1 MSVVTIIGAGMMG
14 TAMSFPL
21 RDNGH
26 EVRVVGTPLDTAIV
40 DRLKVDNYH
49 TNMKRTLP
57 EGITYYQIDELEKA
71 IEGTDFFVGGVSS
84 FGVEW
89 FADYV
94 LPRLP
99 EKAVVL
105 SITKGLR
112 ECESGIP
119 ETFPEYLTRRDVTK
133 SISFNAVGGPCTSYE
148 LADRRHTCVT
158 FCGSD
163 YETLTALRKVFAVE
177 YYHISCSTDIRG
189 VETAVAMKNV
199 YAAAVSTA
207 IGANELIVGMGGQEK
222 YNPQAGLFGESVRE
236 IGRLLKLMGGDPDAI
251 MLAAGDLYVTV
262 FGGRTRKLGVL
273 LGRGLSYEQAKEM
286 LAGVT
291 LESVAIAKAMSNSL
305 RKLAES
311 GKVDLK
317 DFPLLL
323 ALDATIHHGAK
334 LDIPWENFI
343 LDRP

>member
-1 MSVVTIIGAGMMG
+1 MSVFTIIGAGMMG
-14 TAMSFPL
+14 SAMSFPL

-26 EVRVVGTPLDTAIV
+26 EVRIVGTPLDTKIV
-40 DRLKVDNYH
+40 ERLKADDFH
-49 TNMKRTLP
+49 ANMKRTLP
-57 EGITYYQIDELEKA
+57 EGITYYQFEEISEA
-71 IEGTDFFVGGVSS
+71 VAGSDFFIGGVSS

-89 FADYV
+89 FAEQV
-94 LPRLP
+94 LPLLP
-99 EKAVVL
+99 ERAVVL

-112 ECESGIP
+112 ETAGGVP
-119 ETFPEYLTRRDVTK
+119 ETFPEFLTRSDASK

-158 FCGSD
+158 FCGRD
-163 YETLTALRKVFAVE
+163 YETLCTLRRCLGTA

-207 IGANELIVGMGGQEK
+207 IGANELIVGLGGQEK

-236 IGRLLKLMGGDPDAI
+236 MGKLIRLMGGDPDTV
-251 MLAAGDLYVTV
+251 MLGAGDLYVTV

-273 LGRGLSYEQAKEM
+273 LGRGKSYAEAKEL

-305 RKLAES
+305 RTLAAA
-311 GKVDLK
+311 GKADLK
-317 DFPLLL
+317 EFPLLL
-323 ALDATIHHGAK
+323 ALDSVIHHGAK
-334 LDIPWENFI
+334 LDIPWESFI

>member
-1 MSVVTIIGAGMMG
+1 MSVFTIIGAGMMG
-14 TAMSFPL
+14 SAMSFPL

-26 EVRVVGTPLDTAIV
+26 EVHIVGTPLDREIV

-49 TNMKRTLP
+49 ANMKRTLP
-57 EGITYYQIDELEKA
+57 GGIIYHQIEELEEVIAKS
-71 IEGTDFFVGGVSS
+71 EFFVGGVSS

-112 ECESGIP
+112 ETEEGIP
-119 ETFPEYLTRRDVTK
+119 ETFPEYLSRRDTK
-133 SISFNAVGGPCTSYE
+133 NISFNAVGGPCTSYE

-163 YETLTALRKVFAVE
+163 YDTLCTLRAAFAVE

-273 LGRGLSYEQAKEM
+273 LGRGYSYEKAKEI

-291 LESVAIAKAMSNSL
+291 LESVAIAQAMSNSL
-305 RKLAES
+305 RKLAAA
-311 GKVDLK
+311 GKADLK

-323 ALDATIHHGAK
+323 SLDATIHHGAE
-334 LDIPWENFI
+334 LDIPWEKFI

>member
-1 MSVVTIIGAGMMG
+1 MSVFTIIGAGMMG
-14 TAMSFPL
+14 SAMSFPL

-26 EVRVVGTPLDTAIV
+26 EVRIVGTPLDEAVVEGLRRDDFHI
-40 DRLKVDNYH
+40 
-49 TNMKRTLP
+49 NMKRTLP
-57 EGITYYQIDELEKA
+57 GGIRYFQIGELAEA
-71 IEGTDFFVGGVSS
+71 MEGTDFFIGGVSS

-89 FADYV
+89 FADFI

-112 ECESGIP
+112 ETDSGVP
-119 ETFPEYLTRRDVTK
+119 ETVPEYLTRRDKTG

-148 LADRRHTCVT
+148 LADRCQTCVT
-158 FCGSD
+158 FCGKD
-163 YETLTALRKVFAVE
+163 METLRTLRKCLGTA
-177 YYHISCSTDIRG
+177 YYHISCSTDVRG

-199 YAAAVSTA
+199 FAAGVSTA
-207 IGANELIVGMGGQEK
+207 IGANELRGGIGCDEK
-222 YNPQAGLFGESVRE
+222 YNPQAALFGESVRE
-236 IGRLLKLMGGDPDAI
+236 TARLLEIMGGDPGAI

-273 LGRGLSYEQAKEM
+273 LGRGKSYAQAKAI

-291 LESVAIAKAMSNSL
+291 LESVAIAKAMADSL
-305 RKLAES
+305 RKLAAQ
-311 GKVDLK
+311 GKVSLE

-323 ALDATIHHGAK
+323 TLDAVIHHGAK
-334 LDIPWENFI
+334 LEIPWEKFI

>member
-1 MSVVTIIGAGMMG
+1 MSVFTIIGAGMMG
-14 TAMSFPL
+14 SAMSYPL

-26 EVRVVGTPLDTAIV
+26 EVRIVGTPLDREIV
-40 DRLKVDNYH
+40 EQLKCDNRH
-49 TNMKRTLP
+49 LNMKRTLP
-57 EGITYYQIDELEKA
+57 EGIKYYQFEEIREA
-71 IEGTDFFVGGVSS
+71 IAGTDFFIGGVSS

-89 FADYV
+89 FAEV
-94 LPRLP
+94 ILPILP
-99 EKAVVL
+99 EKAIVL

-112 ECESGIP
+112 ETEEGTP
-119 ETFPEYLTRRDVTK
+119 ETFPEYLMSRDTTK

-158 FCGSD
+158 FCGKD
-163 YETLTALRKVFAVE
+163 YETLRTLRSCLATE

-236 IGRLLKLMGGDPDAI
+236 IGKLLKIMGGDPDAI

-273 LGRGLSYEQAKEM
+273 LGRGLTYEQSKEI

-291 LESVAIAKAMSNSL
+291 LESVAIAKAMSDSL
-305 RKLAES
+305 RKLAAK
-311 GKVDLK
+311 GKADLE
-317 DFPLLL
+317 DYPLLL

-334 LDIPWENFI
+334 LEIPWEKFI

>member
-1 MSVVTIIGAGMMG
+1 MSVFTIIGAGMMG
-14 TAMSFPL
+14 SAMSFPL

-26 EVRVVGTPLDTAIV
+26 EVRIVGTPLDREIV
-40 DRLKVDNYH
+40 DRLKQDNYH
-49 TNMKRTLP
+49 ANMKRTLP
-57 EGITYYQIDELEKA
+57 EGISYHQIEELEA
-71 IEGTDFFVGGVSS
+71 VIEGTDFFVGGVSS

-94 LPRLP
+94 IPRLP
-99 EKAVVL
+99 AKAVVL

-112 ECESGIP
+112 ETESGIP
-119 ETFPEYLTRRDVTK
+119 ETFPEYLTRRDTDK
-133 SISFNAVGGPCTSYE
+133 GISFNAVGGPCTSYE

-163 YETLTALRKVFAVE
+163 YDILCTLRQAFAVD

-207 IGANELIVGMGGQEK
+207 IGANELIVGAGGQEK

-236 IGRLLKLMGGDPDAI
+236 TGRLLKIMGGDPDAI

-273 LGRGLSYEQAKEM
+273 LGRELSYAQAKEK

-291 LESVAIAKAMSNSL
+291 LESVAIAAAMSNSL
-305 RKLAES
+305 RKLAQK
-311 GKVDLK
+311 GQVDLK

-323 ALDATIHHGAK
+323 ALDATIHHGEK
-334 LDIPWENFI
+334 LNIPWEKFI

>member
-1 MSVVTIIGAGMMG
+1 MSVFTIIGAGMMG
-14 TAMSFPL
+14 SAMSFPL

-26 EVRVVGTPLDTAIV
+26 EVRIVGTPLDREIV
-40 DRLKVDNYH
+40 EGLKKDGYH
-49 TNMKRTLP
+49 ANMKRTLP
-57 EGITYYQIDELEKA
+57 PGIRYFQIEDLPA
-71 IEGTDFFVGGVSS
+71 AMAGADFFIGGVSS

-112 ECESGIP
+112 ETETGIP
-119 ETFPEYLTRRDVTK
+119 ETFPEYLTRRDETR

-158 FCGSD
+158 FCGKEF
-163 YETLTALRKVFAVE
+163 ETLRTLRGCLATD
-177 YYHISCSTDIRG
+177 YYHISCATDIRG

-199 YAAAVSTA
+199 FAAAVSTA
-207 IGANELIVGMGGQEK
+207 IGANEMIVGLGGQEK
-222 YNPQAGLFGESVRE
+222 YNPQAALFGESVRE
-236 IGRLLKLMGGDPDAI
+236 TGRLLKLMGGDPDAI

-262 FGGRTRKLGVL
+262 FGGRTRKLGIL
-273 LGRGLSYEQAKEM
+273 LGRGKSYAQAKEI

-291 LESVAIAKAMSNSL
+291 LESVAIAKAMSDSL
-305 RKLAES
+305 RKLAAQ
-311 GKVDLK
+311 GKADLA

-323 ALDATIHHGAK
+323 TLDAVIHHGAK
-334 LDIPWENFI
+334 LEIPWEKFI

>member
-1 MSVVTIIGAGMMG
+1 MSVFTIIGAGMMG
-14 TAMSFPL
+14 SAMSFPL

-26 EVRVVGTPLDTAIV
+26 EVRIVGTPLDREIV
-40 DRLKVDNYH
+40 ERLKKDDH
-49 TNMKRTLP
+49 HANMKRTLP
-57 EGITYYQIDELEKA
+57 PGIRYFQIEDLPTA
-71 IEGTDFFVGGVSS
+71 MEGTDFFIGGVSS

-89 FADYV
+89 FADYI

-112 ECESGIP
+112 ETETGIP
-119 ETFPEYLTRRDVTK
+119 ETFPEYLARRDKTG

-148 LADRRHTCVT
+148 LADRCHTCVT
-158 FCGSD
+158 FCGRD
-163 YETLTALRKVFAVE
+163 FETLRTLRSCLATD

-199 YAAAVSTA
+199 FAAAVSTA
-207 IGANELIVGMGGQEK
+207 IGANEMIVGLGGQEK
-222 YNPQAGLFGESVRE
+222 YNPQAALFGESVRE
-236 IGRLLKLMGGDPDAI
+236 TARLLKLMGGDPDAI

-273 LGRGLSYEQAKEM
+273 LGRGKSYAQAKEV

-291 LESVAIAKAMSNSL
+291 LESVAIAKAMSDSL
-305 RKLAES
+305 RKLAAQ
-311 GKVDLK
+311 GKADLE

-323 ALDATIHHGAK
+323 TLDAVIHHGAK
-334 LDIPWENFI
+334 LEIPWEKFI

>member
-1 MSVVTIIGAGMMG
+1 MSVFTIIGAGMMG
-14 TAMSFPL
+14 SAMSFPL

-26 EVRVVGTPLDTAIV
+26 EVRIVGTPLDTKIV
-40 DRLKVDNYH
+40 ERLKVDDFH
-49 TNMKRTLP
+49 ANMKRTLP
-57 EGITYYQIDELEKA
+57 EGITYYQFEEISTA
-71 IEGTDFFVGGVSS
+71 VAGSDFFIGGVSS

-89 FADYV
+89 FAEQV
-94 LPRLP
+94 LPLLP

-112 ECESGIP
+112 ETAEGIP
-119 ETFPEYLTRRDVTK
+119 ETFPEFLTRSDASK

-163 YETLTALRKVFAVE
+163 YATLCTLRRCLGTD

-189 VETAVAMKNV
+189 VETAVSMKNV

-207 IGANELIVGMGGQEK
+207 IGANELTVGLGGQEK

-236 IGRLLKLMGGDPDAI
+236 MGKLIRLMGGDPDTV
-251 MLAAGDLYVTV
+251 MLGAGDLYVTV
-262 FGGRTRKLGVL
+262 FGGRTRKLGIL
-273 LGRGLSYEQAKEM
+273 LGRGKSYAEAREL

-291 LESVAIAKAMSNSL
+291 LESVAIAQAMSNSL
-305 RKLAES
+305 RTLAAA
-311 GKVDLK
+311 GKADLK
-317 DFPLLL
+317 EFPLLL
-323 ALDATIHHGAK
+323 ALDAVIHHGEK
-334 LDIPWENFI
+334 LDIPWESFI

>member
-1 MSVVTIIGAGMMG
+1 MSVFTIIGAGMMG
-14 TAMSFPL
+14 SAMSFPL

-26 EVRVVGTPLDTAIV
+26 EVRIVGTPLDTAIV
-40 DRLKVDNYH
+40 ERLKTDNFH
-49 TNMKRTLP
+49 ANMKRTLP
-57 EGITYYQIDELEKA
+57 EGITFYQFEDISAA
-71 IEGTDFFVGGVSS
+71 IEGSDFFIGGVSS

-89 FADYV
+89 FAAEV

-112 ECESGIP
+112 ETESGIP
-119 ETFPEYLTRRDVTK
+119 ETFPEYLKRSDASQ

-163 YETLTALRKVFAVE
+163 YDTLCTLRRCLGTD

-236 IGRLLKLMGGDPDAI
+236 IGKLIRLMGGDPDSV
-251 MLAAGDLYVTV
+251 MLGAGDLYVTI

-273 LGRGLSYEQAKEM
+273 LGRGNSYAEAKKI

-291 LESVAIAKAMSNSL
+291 LESVAIAQAMSNSL
-305 RKLAES
+305 RALAAA
-311 GKVDLK
+311 GKADLK
-317 DFPLLL
+317 EFPLLL
-323 ALDATIHHGAK
+323 ALDDVIHHGAE
-334 LDIPWENFI
+334 LNIPWESFI

>member
-1 MSVVTIIGAGMMG
+1 MSVFAIIGAGMMG
-14 TAMSFPL
+14 SAMSYPL

-26 EVRVVGTPLDTAIV
+26 EVHIVGTPLDREIV
-40 DRLKVDNYH
+40 DRLKKDNYH
-49 TNMKRTLP
+49 ANMKRTLP
-57 EGITYYQIDELEKA
+57 EGIIYHQIEELEEV
-71 IEGTDFFVGGVSS
+71 IEKSDFFVGGVSS

-89 FADYV
+89 FADHV

-112 ECESGIP
+112 ETEEGIP
-119 ETFPEYLTRRDVTK
+119 ETFPEYLSRRDTK
-133 SISFNAVGGPCTSYE
+133 NISFNAVGGPCTSYE

-163 YETLTALRKVFAVE
+163 YKTLCTLRDAFAVE

-236 IGRLLKLMGGDPDAI
+236 IGRLLKLMGGDPDSI

-273 LGRGLSYEQAKEM
+273 LGRGYSYEKAKEI
-286 LAGVT
+286 LSGVT
-291 LESVAIAKAMSNSL
+291 LESVAIAQAMSNSL
-305 RKLAES
+305 RKLAAS

-323 ALDATIHHGAK
+323 ALDATIHHGAE
-334 LDIPWENFI
+334 LDIPWEKFI

>member
-1 MSVVTIIGAGMMG
+1 MSVFTIIGAGMMG
-14 TAMSFPL
+14 SAMSYPL

-26 EVRVVGTPLDTAIV
+26 EVHIVGTPLDREIV
-40 DRLKVDNYH
+40 DRLKKDNYH
-49 TNMKRTLP
+49 ANMKRTLP
-57 EGITYYQIDELEKA
+57 EGIIYHQIEELEEV
-71 IEGTDFFVGGVSS
+71 IEKSDFFVGGVIS

-112 ECESGIP
+112 ETDEGIP
-119 ETFPEYLTRRDVTK
+119 ETFPEYLSRRDTK
-133 SISFNAVGGPCTSYE
+133 NISFNAVGGPCTSYE

-163 YETLTALRKVFAVE
+163 YKTLCTLRDAFAVD

-236 IGRLLKLMGGDPDAI
+236 IGRLLKLMGGDPDSI

-273 LGRGLSYEQAKEM
+273 LGRGYSYEKAKEI
-286 LAGVT
+286 LSGVT
-291 LESVAIAKAMSNSL
+291 LESVAIAQAMSNSL
-305 RKLAES
+305 RKLAAS

-323 ALDATIHHGAK
+323 ALDATIHHGAE
-334 LDIPWENFI
+334 LDIPWEKFI

>member
-1 MSVVTIIGAGMMG
+1 MSVFTIIGAGMMG
-14 TAMSFPL
+14 SAMSFPL

-26 EVRVVGTPLDTAIV
+26 EVRIVGTPLDREIV
-40 DRLKVDNYH
+40 ERLKKDDCH
-49 TNMKRTLP
+49 ANMKRTLP
-57 EGITYYQIDELEKA
+57 PGIRYFQIEDLPA
-71 IEGTDFFVGGVSS
+71 AMEGTDFFIGGVSS

-89 FADYV
+89 FADYI

-112 ECESGIP
+112 ETEEGIP
-119 ETFPEYLTRRDVTK
+119 ETFPEYLTRRDKTR

-158 FCGSD
+158 FCGKEF
-163 YETLTALRKVFAVE
+163 ETLRTLRNCLATD

-199 YAAAVSTA
+199 FAAAVSTA
-207 IGANELIVGMGGQEK
+207 IGANEMIVGLGGQEK
-222 YNPQAGLFGESVRE
+222 YNPQAALFGESVRE
-236 IGRLLKLMGGDPDAI
+236 TGRLLKLMGGDPDAI

-262 FGGRTRKLGVL
+262 FGGRTRKLGIL
-273 LGRGLSYEQAKEM
+273 LGRGKSYAQAKEV

-291 LESVAIAKAMSNSL
+291 LESVAIAKAMSDSL
-305 RKLAES
+305 RKLAAQ
-311 GKVDLK
+311 GKADLA
-317 DFPLLL
+317 DYPLLL
-323 ALDATIHHGAK
+323 TLDAVIHHGAK
-334 LDIPWENFI
+334 LEIPWEKFI

>member
-1 MSVVTIIGAGMMG
+1 MSIFTIIGAGMMG
-14 TAMSFPL
+14 SAMSFPL

-26 EVRVVGTPLDTAIV
+26 EVRIVGTPLDVEIIEQ
-40 DRLKVDNYH
+40 LKVDNFH
-49 TNMKRTLP
+49 KNMKRTLP
-57 EGITYYQIDELEKA
+57 EGISYYQIGELEKA
-71 IEGTDFFVGGVSS
+71 IAGTDFFIGGVSS

-89 FADYV
+89 FADFV
-94 LPRLP
+94 IPRLP

-112 ECESGIP
+112 ETEEGIP
-119 ETFPEYLTRRDVTK
+119 ETFPEYLMRKDVKGT
-133 SISFNAVGGPCTSYE
+133 ISFNAVGGPCTSYE

-158 FCGSD
+158 FCGKD
-163 YETLTALRKVFAVE
+163 YDTLCALRKCLAVE

-236 IGRLLKLMGGDPDAI
+236 IGKLLKIMGGDPDAI

-273 LGRGLSYEQAKEM
+273 LGRGLSYENAKEI

-291 LESVAIAKAMSNSL
+291 LESVAIAQAMSNSL
-305 RKLAES
+305 RKLAAA
-311 GKVDLK
+311 GRADLK

-334 LDIPWENFI
+334 LEIPWEKFI

>member
-1 MSVVTIIGAGMMG
+1 MSVFTIIGAGMMG
-14 TAMSFPL
+14 SAMSYPL

-26 EVRVVGTPLDTAIV
+26 EVHIVGTPLDREIV
-40 DRLKVDNYH
+40 DRLKVDSFH
-49 TNMKRTLP
+49 ANMKRTLP
-57 EGITYYQIDELEKA
+57 PGIFYHQIEELEAVIAK
-71 IEGTDFFVGGVSS
+71 TDFFVGGVSS

-94 LPRLP
+94 IPRLP

-112 ECESGIP
+112 ETETGIP
-119 ETFPEYLTRRDVTK
+119 ETFPEYLSRRDTDK
-133 SISFNAVGGPCTSYE
+133 NISFNAVGGPCTSYE

-163 YETLTALRKVFAVE
+163 YDTLCTLRKAFAVE

-236 IGRLLKLMGGDPDAI
+236 IGRLLKIMGGDPDAI

-273 LGRGLSYEQAKEM
+273 LGRGKSYAQAKEI

-291 LESVAIAKAMSNSL
+291 LESVAIAQAMSNSL
-305 RKLAES
+305 RKLAAA

-323 ALDATIHHGAK
+323 ALDATIHHGAD
-334 LDIPWENFI
+334 LDIPWEKFI

>member
-1 MSVVTIIGAGMMG
+1 MSIITIIGAGMMG
-14 TAMSFPL
+14 SAMSFPL

-26 EVRVVGTPLDTAIV
+26 EVRIVGTPLDVEIV
-40 DRLKVDNYH
+40 NRLKEDNYH
-49 TNMKRTLP
+49 ANMKRTLP
-57 EGITYYQIDELEKA
+57 DGIKYYQIGELESA
-71 IEGTDFFVGGVSS
+71 MAGSDFFIGGVSS

-112 ECESGIP
+112 VTASGVP
-119 ETFPEYLTRRDVTK
+119 ETFPEYLSARDETK

-158 FCGSD
+158 FCGRD
-163 YETLTALRKVFAVE
+163 YETLTVLRKALATD

-222 YNPQAGLFGESVRE
+222 YNPQAALFGESVRE
-236 IGRLLKLMGGDPDAI
+236 IGHLLKIMGGDPDAI

-273 LGRGLSYEQAKEM
+273 LGRGRSYAEAKEL

-291 LESVAIAKAMSNSL
+291 LESVAIAKAMSDSL
-305 RKLAES
+305 RMLAEK
-311 GKVDLK
+311 GGADLEQ
-317 DFPLLL
+317 FPLLL
-323 ALDATIHHGAK
+323 ALDATIHHGAE
-334 LDIPWENFI
+334 LDIPWEKFI

>member
-1 MSVVTIIGAGMMG
+1 MSIFTIIGAGMMG
-14 TAMSFPL
+14 SAMSFPL

-26 EVRVVGTPLDTAIV
+26 EVRIVGTPLDAPVIEG
-40 DRLKVDNYH
+40 LKENDFH
-49 TNMKRTLP
+49 INMKRTLP
-57 EGITYYQIDELEKA
+57 GGISYFTIDEFDKA
-71 IEGTDFFVGGVSS
+71 IEGSDYFIGGVSS

-89 FADYV
+89 FAEFV

-105 SITKGLR
+105 SITKGLKVT
-112 ECESGIP
+112 EEGIP
-119 ETFPEYLTRRDVTK
+119 ETFPEYLMRSDRTK

-148 LADRRHTCVT
+148 LADRRHTCVS
-158 FCGSD
+158 FCGKD
-163 YETLTALRKVFAVE
+163 YETLCTLRKALTTE

-222 YNPQAGLFGESVRE
+222 YNPQAALFGESVRE
-236 IGRLLKLMGGDPDAI
+236 IGKLLKLMGGDPDAI

-262 FGGRTRKLGVL
+262 FGGRTRKLGIL
-273 LGRGLSYEQAKEM
+273 LGRGLSYERSREL

-291 LESVAIAKAMSNSL
+291 LESVAIAKVMSDSL
-305 RKLAES
+305 RKLADA
-311 GKVDLK
+311 GRADLK

-323 ALDATIHHGAK
+323 ALDAAIHHGAT
-334 LDIPWENFI
+334 LEIPWEKFI

>member
-1 MSVVTIIGAGMMG
+1 MKGAD
-14 TAMSFPL
+14 L
-21 RDNGH
+21 
-26 EVRVVGTPLDTAIV
+26 LIC
-40 DRLKVDNYH
+40 
-49 TNMKRTLP
+49 
-57 EGITYYQIDELEKA
+57 GI
-71 IEGTDFFVGGVSS
+71 SS
-84 FGVEW
+84 FGLQW
-89 FADYV
+89 FCENV
-94 LPRLP
+94 VPRIPEELP
-99 EKAVVL
+99 VL
-105 SITKGLR
+105 SITKGMIDNGENKGNLI
-112 ECESGIP
+112 SY
-119 ETFPEYLTRRDVTK
+119 PEYMLKFTDK
-133 SISFNAVGGPCTSYE
+133 KLKINAVGGPCTSYE

-158 FCGSD
+158 FCGKD
-163 YETLTALRKVFAVE
+163 YETLRTLREALAVE

-236 IGRLLKLMGGDPDAI
+236 IGKLLKLMGGDPDAI

-273 LGRGLSYEQAKEM
+273 LGRGLSYERSKEI

-291 LESVAIAKAMSNSL
+291 LESVAIAKAMSDSL
-305 RKLAES
+305 RTLAAKGEA
-311 GKVDLK
+311 DLK

-334 LDIPWENFI
+334 LEIPWEKFI

>member
-1 MSVVTIIGAGMMG
+1 MSVFTIIGAGMMG
-14 TAMSFPL
+14 SAMSFPL

-26 EVRVVGTPLDTAIV
+26 EVRIVGTPLDREIV
-40 DRLKVDNYH
+40 ERLKKDDH
-49 TNMKRTLP
+49 HANMKRTLP
-57 EGITYYQIDELEKA
+57 PGIRYFQIEDLSAAMEGA
-71 IEGTDFFVGGVSS
+71 DFFIGGVSS

-89 FADYV
+89 FADHV

-112 ECESGIP
+112 ETETGIP
-119 ETFPEYLTRRDVTK
+119 ETFPEYLTRRDKTC

-148 LADRRHTCVT
+148 LADRCHTCVT
-158 FCGSD
+158 FCGKEL
-163 YETLTALRKVFAVE
+163 ETLRTLRSCLATD
-177 YYHISCSTDIRG
+177 YYHISCSTDVRG

-199 YAAAVSTA
+199 FAAAVSTA
-207 IGANELIVGMGGQEK
+207 IGANEMIVGLGGQEK
-222 YNPQAGLFGESVRE
+222 YNPQAALFGESVRE
-236 IGRLLKLMGGDPDAI
+236 TGRLLKLMGGDPDAI

-273 LGRGLSYEQAKEM
+273 LGRGKSYAQAKEI

-291 LESVAIAKAMSNSL
+291 LESVAIAKAMSDSL
-305 RKLAES
+305 RKLAAQ
-311 GKVDLK
+311 GKADLA

-323 ALDATIHHGAK
+323 TLDAVIHHGAK
-334 LDIPWENFI
+334 LEIPWEKFI

>member
-1 MSVVTIIGAGMMG
+1 MSIVTIIGAGMMG
-14 TAMSFPL
+14 SAMSFPL

-26 EVRVVGTPLDTAIV
+26 EVRIVGTPLDREIV
-40 DRLKVDNYH
+40 EQLKIDNRH
-49 TNMKRTLP
+49 INMKRTLP
-57 EGITYYQIDELEKA
+57 EGIRYFQIEELEEA
-71 IEGTDFFVGGVSS
+71 IKGSDFFIGGVSS

-112 ECESGIP
+112 QTETGIP
-119 ETFPEYLTRRDVTK
+119 ETFPEYLMRRDETK

-158 FCGSD
+158 FCGKD
-163 YETLTALRKVFAVE
+163 YGTLRTLREALAVE

-236 IGRLLKLMGGDPDAI
+236 IGKLLKLMGGDPDAI

-273 LGRGLSYEQAKEM
+273 LGRGLSYEKSKEI

-291 LESVAIAKAMSNSL
+291 LESVAIAKAMSDSL
-305 RKLAES
+305 RTLAAKGEA
-311 GKVDLK
+311 DLK

-334 LDIPWENFI
+334 LEIPWEKFI

>member
-1 MSVVTIIGAGMMG
+1 MSVFTIIGAGMMG
-14 TAMSFPL
+14 SAMSFPL

-26 EVRVVGTPLDTAIV
+26 EVRIVGTPLDREIV
-40 DRLKVDNYH
+40 ERLKKDDH
-49 TNMKRTLP
+49 HANMKRTLP
-57 EGITYYQIDELEKA
+57 PGIRYFQIEALHAAMEGA
-71 IEGTDFFVGGVSS
+71 DFFIGGVSS

-89 FADYV
+89 FADHI

-112 ECESGIP
+112 ETEEGIP
-119 ETFPEYLTRRDVTK
+119 ETFPEYLTRRDKTR

-158 FCGSD
+158 FCGKD
-163 YETLTALRKVFAVE
+163 FETLRTLRSCLATD

-199 YAAAVSTA
+199 FAAAVSTA
-207 IGANELIVGMGGQEK
+207 IGANEMIVGLGGQEK
-222 YNPQAGLFGESVRE
+222 YNPQAALFGESVRE
-236 IGRLLKLMGGDPDAI
+236 TGRLLKLMGGDPDAI

-262 FGGRTRKLGVL
+262 FGGRTRKLGIL
-273 LGRGLSYEQAKEM
+273 LGRGKSYAQAKEV

-291 LESVAIAKAMSNSL
+291 LESVAIAKAMSDSL
-305 RKLAES
+305 RKLAAQ
-311 GKVDLK
+311 GKADLA
-317 DFPLLL
+317 DYPLLL
-323 ALDATIHHGAK
+323 TLDAVIHHGAK
-334 LDIPWENFI
+334 LEIPWEKFI

>member
-1 MSVVTIIGAGMMG
+1 MSVFTIVGAGMMG
-14 TAMSFPL
+14 SAMSYPL

-26 EVRVVGTPLDTAIV
+26 EVHIVGTPLDREIV
-40 DRLKVDNYH
+40 DRLKVDNFH
-49 TNMKRTLP
+49 ANMKRTLP
-57 EGITYYQIDELEKA
+57 EGIFYHQIEELEKV
-71 IEGTDFFVGGVSS
+71 IEITDYFVGGVSS

-112 ECESGIP
+112 ETEEGIP
-119 ETFPEYLTRRDVTK
+119 ETFPEYLTRRDNK
-133 SISFNAVGGPCTSYE
+133 NISFNAVGGPCTSYE

-163 YETLTALRKVFAVE
+163 YKTLCTLRDAFAVE

-207 IGANELIVGMGGQEK
+207 IGANELIVGVGGQEK

-236 IGRLLKLMGGDPDAI
+236 IGRLLKIMGGDPDSI

-273 LGRGLSYEQAKEM
+273 LGRGYSYEQAKEV

-291 LESVAIAKAMSNSL
+291 LESVAIAQAMSNSL
-305 RKLAES
+305 RKLAAA